1 MDTTNNSQQYTIYIG
16 NLPWS
21 ETNESL
27 LSFFE
32 SHNLQVAQDESG
44 EPMIKIITDY
54 KNNNRSKGFGFVTLA
69 NEENYNKALEL
80 NGTEIN
86 GRNITIQPKQDRP
99 PKQSRYGNFR
109 RGGANFGNDSR
120 RSNSN
125 YRSNDS
131 RRGGGYFR

>member
-32 SHNLQVAQDESG
+32 TNGLQVAQDESG
-44 EPMIKIITDY
+44 EYMIKIVTDNQ
-54 KNNNRSKGFGFVTLA
+54 NNNRSKGFGFVTLA
-69 NEENYNKALEL
+69 DEENYKKALEL
-80 NGTEIN
+80 NGTEIS
-86 GRNITIQPKQDRP
+86 GRNVTIQPKQDRSA
-99 PKQSRYGNFR
+99 SRYGNFR
-109 RGGANFGNDSR
+109 RGGANFGNNSR

-125 YRSNDS
+125 YGSNHS
-131 RRGGGYFR
+131 RRGGGYSR